1 MNLQTDNATLAG
13 TGQAGALAANVLRIL
28 GAAATV
34 FGAVIFMLQGFDHI
48 ELSWRPWF
56 YLAFI
61 ALLGAGGLASLH
73 LFRDARGARL
83 FLALAAALVP
93 VQFTQL
99 GGMLYALLHESA
111 SPVPGI
117 FQSGVV
123 TAAQTAVV
131 AGVSVLV
138 LAAASW
144 AGFVILVRPYARSL
158 GMTFLAVCVLL
169 LLPERASPIGM
180 LVLVAQAGVFLWL
193 ETHRFRVAPEFAT
206 WEGWAVR
213 LMFVMPLC
221 ITAVRAAFYLHDLT
235 MYAMLFSV
243 AGGFLLLTIRAEFRT
258 WIAEAMRAVASACLI
273 IAWLLLALEVFS
285 LGYDYLWFAVV
296 FPMGVVLLAVGHF
309 APRSGVLYRWLG
321 MALITLASYALIDA
335 ADEVFAWLIVC
346 AIGAGLCATGAY
358 YRERT
363 PVIIGALQ
371 AAIALFGIVALSLR
385 AFDVDTWLVLAGAGI
400 ALVLLSSAAERY
412 GLPVSRI
419 RRFVRGRGDD

>member
-1 MNLQTDNATLAG
+1 MNLQPDHATAAQ
-13 TGQAGALAANVLRIL
+13 TGNTGALAANVLRIL

-48 ELSWRPWF
+48 QLSWRPWF

-61 ALLGAGGLASLH
+61 VLLGAGGAASLH

-99 GGMLYALLHESA
+99 GGMLYALLQESA

-123 TAAQTAVV
+123 TPAQTAVV
-131 AGVSVLV
+131 TCVSVLV

-144 AGFVILVRPYARSL
+144 AGFAILVRPYARSL
-158 GMTFLAVCVLL
+158 CLTFLAVCALL
-169 LLPERASPIGM
+169 MLPERASLPGM
-180 LVLVAQAGVFLWL
+180 SVIVVLAGVFLWL
-193 ETHRFRVAPEFAT
+193 ETRRFRVAPEFAT

-213 LMFVMPLC
+213 CMFLMPLC
-221 ITAVRAAFYLHDLT
+221 IAAVRAAFYLHDLT
-235 MYAMLFSV
+235 MYAMLFGV
-243 AGGFLLLTIRAEFRT
+243 TGGLLLLTIRREFRP

-273 IAWLLLALEVFS
+273 VAWLLLAVEVFS
-285 LGYDYLWFAVV
+285 LHYDYLWFAVF

-309 APRSGVLYRWLG
+309 APRSGKLYRWLG
-321 MALITLASYALIDA
+321 MALITWASYALIDA
-335 ADEVFAWLIVC
+335 ADDVFSWLIVC
-346 AIGAGLCATGAY
+346 AIGAGLCAAGAY

-363 PVIIGALQ
+363 PVIVGALQ
-371 AAIALFGIVALSLR
+371 AAVALFGIIALSLR
-385 AFDVDTWLVLAGAGI
+385 AIEVDTWLVLAGTGI

-412 GLPVSRI
+412 GLPLMRI
-419 RRFVRGRGDD
+419 RQFIRSSENG